1 MRRRAAKARLEREE
15 ARQRRWRA
23 LATPTAKP
31 STTAA
36 ANCEQL
42 VIAEY
47 ADGWRHCC
55 QWAVG
60 SAPPTAA
67 QVRGAS
73 PYWFNVRSG
82 ESRWTP
88 PPSLSRL
95 QKTRPRLRSA
105 AVQQSPMLTSSPG
118 LRPGSA
124 RPGSA
129 QTAVSGARKPARML
143 GRPRSS
149 NASATRI
156 YNKQPLVRRRSSVRP
171 QSARGML
178 QSGGGRADGHARLPV
193 PQPPRTRPAS
203 AAVAQR
209 SRGRGLGEE
218 RSQGA
223 KDAEGSADD
232 AVAYMQQWQH
242 QKYVSGPRR
251 ADGL

>member
-31 STTAA
+31 SRTAA

-88 PPSLSRL
+88 PPSLSLESRAWRGGDVINI
-95 QKTRPRLRSA
+95 QKPSHN
-105 AVQQSPMLTSSPG
+105 MCFG
-118 LRPGSA
+118 
-124 RPGSA
+124 
-129 QTAVSGARKPARML
+129 
-143 GRPRSS
+143 
-149 NASATRI
+149 I
-156 YNKQPLVRRRSSVRP
+156 RRRR
-171 QSARGML
+171 L
-178 QSGGGRADGHARLPV
+178 GG
-193 PQPPRTRPAS
+193 
-203 AAVAQR
+203 
-209 SRGRGLGEE
+209 E
-218 RSQGA
+218 RI
-223 KDAEGSADD
+223 
-232 AVAYMQQWQH
+232 
-242 QKYVSGPRR
+242 R
-251 ADGL
+251 